1 MRMDTKKTECDQLFL
16 RKRNKELLKHRVKLL
31 ANHLHS
37 QVQPKASQV
46 GGIKRFQLQN
56 PKKQLNILKQQKLRK
71 TLNQPGLKS
80 LQLRVL
86 RR

>member
-1 MRMDTKKTECDQLFL
+1 MDTKKTECDQLLL
-16 RKRNKELLKHRVKLL
+16 RNRYKELLKHRVKLL

-37 QVQPKASQV
+37 QVQPKANQV

-71 TLNQPGLKS
+71 ILNQLGLKS
-80 LQLRVL
+80 LQLRVF

>member
-1 MRMDTKKTECDQLFL
+1 MRMDTKKTCCDQLL
-16 RKRNKELLKHRVKLL
+16 HRKRNKELLKHRVKLL

-37 QVQPKASQV
+37 QVRPKASQV

-56 PKKQLNILKQQKLRK
+56 PKKQLNILKRRKPKK

-80 LQLRVL
+80 QQLRVL